1 MTPHQR
7 LLAQFDDLISEHTM
21 NTNNETFGWREACKY
36 LGEGKRVDRQNAL
49 PAPSDVWDE
58 VKDGG
63 ASIQTGPSWIYR
75 LRPEP
80 RKPLEVTLN
89 VVRHL
94 DGRETV
100 LVDDSLTY
108 PRPPGFRRALF
119 REVIEEEE
127 Q

>member
-1 MTPHQR
+1 
-7 LLAQFDDLISEHTM
+7 M